1 MYQFDNVY
9 HLDLDRQLHHERW
22 SKPKTQKELMKENG
36 FLAIIKPDFFCEK
49 YIDAFIDCDD
59 KPVIIYS
66 MWDGYLNPEHKAYNK
81 EWDNFLKAQEAKG
94 IEVKHLHTSG
104 HATSQM
110 IEDVIKAM
118 NPQEEI
124 IPMHT
129 ECPEEFM
136 KLEIGEELKSKI
148 RK

>member
-1 MYQFDNVY
+1 
-9 HLDLDRQLHHERW
+9 
-22 SKPKTQKELMKENG
+22 
-36 FLAIIKPDFFCEK
+36 
-49 YIDAFIDCDD
+49 
-59 KPVIIYS
+59 

-81 EWDNFLKAQEAKG
+81 EWDDFLKAQEAKG

-118 NPQEEI
+118 NPKEEI

>member
-1 MYQFDNVY
+1 
-9 HLDLDRQLHHERW
+9 
-22 SKPKTQKELMKENG
+22 MKENG
-36 FLAIIKPDFFCEK
+36 FLTIIKPELFCEK
-49 YIDAFIDCDD
+49 YIDAFMDCDD

-81 EWDNFLKAQEAKG
+81 VWDEFLKIQEAKG

-104 HATSQM
+104 HATSKM
-110 IEDVIKAM
+110 IADVIKAM
-118 NPQEEI
+118 NPKEEI

-136 KLEIGEELKSKI
+136 KLDIGEELKNKI
-148 RK
+148 RI